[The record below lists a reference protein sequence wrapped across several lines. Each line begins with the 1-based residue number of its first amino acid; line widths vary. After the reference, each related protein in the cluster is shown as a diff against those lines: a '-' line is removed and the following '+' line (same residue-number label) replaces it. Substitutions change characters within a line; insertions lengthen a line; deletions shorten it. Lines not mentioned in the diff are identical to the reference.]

1 MAVGGT
7 AAAWIGVNPGPI
19 YRFPLDLNQ
28 TGGVSIMVGV
38 YDATG
43 MLRFV
48 GSSIEACMEY
58 ANLFDLA
65 LLPSSLQ
72 ALPEP
77 VVASIKV
84 RGDRHLE
91 AHSN

>member
-7 AAAWIGVNPGPI
+7 GAARIGVNPGPI
-19 YRFPLDLNQ
+19 YRFPLDLSQ
-28 TGGVSIMVGV
+28 TSGGSAMVGL

-58 ANLFDLA
+58 ANLFELA

-91 AHSN
+91 ERSN

>member
-1 MAVGGT
+1 MASAGT
-7 AAAWIGVNPGPI
+7 GAAWAGVSPGPI
-19 YRFPLDLNQ
+19 YRFPLDLSKAIGAP
-28 TGGVSIMVGV
+28 TMVGL

-58 ANLFDLA
+58 ANLFELA

-91 AHSN
+91 ERSN

>member
-1 MAVGGT
+1 MASAGTGEAWVG
-7 AAAWIGVNPGPI
+7 VSPGPI
-19 YRFPLDLNQ
+19 YRFPLDLSQ
-28 TGGVSIMVGV
+28 TSDGSAMVGL

-58 ANLFDLA
+58 ANLFELA

-91 AHSN
+91 ERSN

>member
-19 YRFPLDLNQ
+19 YRFPLDLSE
-28 TGGVSIMVGV
+28 TGGIPIMMGL

-91 AHSN
+91 ERSN

>member
-7 AAAWIGVNPGPI
+7 GAAWIGLNPGPI
-19 YRFPLDLNQ
+19 YRFPLDLSE
-28 TGGVSIMVGV
+28 TGGIPIMVGL

-91 AHSN
+91 ERSN

>member
-7 AAAWIGVNPGPI
+7 GAARIGLNPGPI
-19 YRFPLDLNQ
+19 YRFPLDLNEK
-28 TGGVSIMVGV
+28 GVTLIMVGL

-91 AHSN
+91 ERSN

>member
-7 AAAWIGVNPGPI
+7 GAAWIGVNPGPI
-19 YRFPLDLNQ
+19 YRFPLDLSE
-28 TGGVSIMVGV
+28 TGGIPIMMGL

-91 AHSN
+91 ERSN

>member
-19 YRFPLDLNQ
+19 YRFPLDLSQ
-28 TGGVSIMVGV
+28 ASDCSAMVGL

-58 ANLFDLA
+58 ANLFELA

-91 AHSN
+91 ERSN

>member
-1 MAVGGT
+1 MVVGGT

-19 YRFPLDLNQ
+19 YRFPLDLSEK
-28 TGGVSIMVGV
+28 GEIPIMVGL

-91 AHSN
+91 ERSN

>member
-1 MAVGGT
+1 MS
-7 AAAWIGVNPGPI
+7 PGPI
-19 YRFPLDLNQ
+19 YRFPLDLSE
-28 TGGVSIMVGV
+28 TGGIPIMVGL

-91 AHSN
+91 ERSN

>member
-1 MAVGGT
+1 MGWPSDGL
-7 AAAWIGVNPGPI
+7 I
-19 YRFPLDLNQ
+19 YRFPLDLAQ
-28 TGGVSIMVGV
+28 CDALAMVGL

-58 ANLFDLA
+58 ANLFDLS

-72 ALPEP
+72 TLPEP

-91 AHSN
+91 ERSN

>member
-1 MAVGGT
+1 MVVGGT

-19 YRFPLDLNQ
+19 YRFPLDLSE
-28 TGGVSIMVGV
+28 TGRAPVMVGL

-58 ANLFDLA
+58 ANLFDLS

-72 ALPEP
+72 PLPEP

-91 AHSN
+91 ERSN

>member
-1 MAVGGT
+1 MASAGT
-7 AAAWIGVNPGPI
+7 GAAWVGVSPGPI
-19 YRFPLDLNQ
+19 YRFPLDLGKASGAP
-28 TGGVSIMVGV
+28 TMVGL

-58 ANLFDLA
+58 ANLFELA

-91 AHSN
+91 ERSN

>member
-1 MAVGGT
+1 MGWPNDGL
-7 AAAWIGVNPGPI
+7 I
-19 YRFPLDLNQ
+19 YRFPLDLSQ
-28 TGGVSIMVGV
+28 TSGGSAMVGL

-58 ANLFDLA
+58 ANLFELA

-91 AHSN
+91 ERSN

>member
-1 MAVGGT
+1 MVVGGT
-7 AAAWIGVNPGPI
+7 AAAWTGVNPGPI
-19 YRFPLDLNQ
+19 YRFPLDLSE
-28 TGGVSIMVGV
+28 TGEIPIMVGL

-91 AHSN
+91 ERSN

>member
-1 MAVGGT
+1 MDAGGT
-7 AAAWIGVNPGPI
+7 RSERFGLIPGLI
-19 YRFPLDLNQ
+19 YRFPLDFSQ
-28 TGGVSIMVGV
+28 VSGASAMVGL

-58 ANLFDLA
+58 ANLFDLC
-65 LLPSSLQ
+65 LLPTSLQ

-91 AHSN
+91 ERSN

>member
-1 MAVGGT
+1 MAAGGT
-7 AAAWIGVNPGPI
+7 GAAWIGSNPGLI
-19 YRFPLDLNQ
+19 YRFPLDLAEPS
-28 TGGVSIMVGV
+28 GAPAMVGL

-91 AHSN
+91 ERSN

>member
-1 MAVGGT
+1 M
-7 AAAWIGVNPGPI
+7 AAAGTVAAWVGLTTGPI
-19 YRFPLDLNQ
+19 YRFPLDLSEAS
-28 TGGVSIMVGV
+28 GGLAMVGL

-58 ANLFDLA
+58 ANLFELA

-91 AHSN
+91 ERSN

>member
-1 MAVGGT
+1 MSDAQSIV
-7 AAAWIGVNPGPI
+7 
-19 YRFPLDLNQ
+19 DLC
-28 TGGVSIMVGV
+28 
-38 YDATG
+38 DATG
-43 MLRFV
+43 MHRFV

-58 ANLFDLA
+58 ANLFDLS

-72 ALPEP
+72 PLPEP

-91 AHSN
+91 ERSN

>member
-7 AAAWIGVNPGPI
+7 GAARIGVDPGPI
-19 YRFPLDLNQ
+19 YRFPLDLSK
-28 TGGVSIMVGV
+28 TGGTPIMVGL

-91 AHSN
+91 ERSN

>member
-7 AAAWIGVNPGPI
+7 GAAWIGINPGPI
-19 YRFPLDLNQ
+19 YRFPLGLSE
-28 TGGVSIMVGV
+28 TGEIPIMVGL

-91 AHSN
+91 ERSN

>member
-1 MAVGGT
+1 MGWPKDGL
-7 AAAWIGVNPGPI
+7 I
-19 YRFPLDLNQ
+19 YRFPLDLAQ
-28 TGGVSIMVGV
+28 WAMLAMVGL

-58 ANLFDLA
+58 ANLFDLS

-72 ALPEP
+72 PLPEP

-91 AHSN
+91 ERSN

>member
-7 AAAWIGVNPGPI
+7 GAARIGVNPGPI
-19 YRFPLDLNQ
+19 YRFPLDLSQ
-28 TGGVSIMVGV
+28 TSGGSAMVGL

-91 AHSN
+91 ERSN

>member
-1 MAVGGT
+1 MVSAGT
-7 AAAWIGVNPGPI
+7 SAAWVGVSTGPI
-19 YRFPLDLNQ
+19 YRFPLDL
-28 TGGVSIMVGV
+28 GEVSGAQAMVGL

-58 ANLFDLA
+58 ANLFELA

-91 AHSN
+91 ERSN

>member
-7 AAAWIGVNPGPI
+7 GAARIGLNPGPI
-19 YRFPLDLNQ
+19 YRFPLDLSE
-28 TGGVSIMVGV
+28 TGVSLIMVGL

-91 AHSN
+91 ERSN

>member
-1 MAVGGT
+1 MASAGT
-7 AAAWIGVNPGPI
+7 GAAWAGASPRLI
-19 YRFPLDLNQ
+19 YRFPLDLGKASGAP
-28 TGGVSIMVGV
+28 TMVGL

-58 ANLFDLA
+58 ANLFELA

-77 VVASIKV
+77 VVPSIKV

-91 AHSN
+91 ERSN

>member
-7 AAAWIGVNPGPI
+7 GAARIGLNPGPI
-19 YRFPLDLNQ
+19 YRFPLDLSE
-28 TGGVSIMVGV
+28 TGGIPIMVGL

-72 ALPEP
+72 ALQEP

-91 AHSN
+91 ERSN

>member
-1 MAVGGT
+1 MAAGGT
-7 AAAWIGVNPGPI
+7 GAAWIGLNPGPI
-19 YRFPLDLNQ
+19 YRFPLGLAEPI
-28 TGGVSIMVGV
+28 GAPAMVGL

-58 ANLFDLA
+58 ANLFDLS

-91 AHSN
+91 ERSN

>member
-7 AAAWIGVNPGPI
+7 GAARIGLNPGPI
-19 YRFPLDLNQ
+19 YRFPLDLNE
-28 TGGVSIMVGV
+28 TGATLIMVGL

-48 GSSIEACMEY
+48 GSSIEACREY

-91 AHSN
+91 ERSN

>member
-7 AAAWIGVNPGPI
+7 GAARIGLTSGPI
-19 YRFPLDLNQ
+19 YRFPLDLSE
-28 TGGVSIMVGV
+28 TDGAPAMVGL

-91 AHSN
+91 ERSN

>member
-7 AAAWIGVNPGPI
+7 GAARIGLNPGPI
-19 YRFPLDLNQ
+19 YRFPLDSSE
-28 TGGVSIMVGV
+28 TGGIPIMVGL

-91 AHSN
+91 ERSN

>member
-1 MAVGGT
+1 MASAGT
-7 AAAWIGVNPGPI
+7 VAAWVGVSPGPI
-19 YRFPLDLNQ
+19 YRFPLDSSEAS
-28 TGGVSIMVGV
+28 GAPAMVGL

-58 ANLFDLA
+58 ANLFELA

-77 VVASIKV
+77 VVSSIKV

-91 AHSN
+91 ERSS

>member
-7 AAAWIGVNPGPI
+7 GAVWIGVNPGPI
-19 YRFPLDLNQ
+19 YRFPLDLSE
-28 TGGVSIMVGV
+28 TGKIPIMVGL

-91 AHSN
+91 ERSN

>member
-1 MAVGGT
+1 MVVGGT

-19 YRFPLDLNQ
+19 YRFPLDLCE
-28 TGGVSIMVGV
+28 TGRAPVMVGL

-91 AHSN
+91 ERSN

>member
-7 AAAWIGVNPGPI
+7 GAARIGLNPGPI
-19 YRFPLDLNQ
+19 YRFPLDLSE
-28 TGGVSIMVGV
+28 TGGIPIMVGL

-58 ANLFDLA
+58 ANLFELA

-91 AHSN
+91 ERSN